1 MKASIRF
8 ILREILIQWRILV
21 AGLGLTVL
29 GALMVWAGPVVIAGI
44 IDEGLVTGDRDRVIR
59 GALAL
64 AGVEA
69 LRLISAA
76 GGQMV
81 YAVLGQ
87 NVIERVRRRM
97 VEHLVSLPI
106 PYFDKVT
113 SGGMMTRVVN
123 DANSLTDFFQSGFVS
138 VLGNIGSLV
147 AAFIGIGSLSPRLGL
162 LLFCVFLPFVWLTSR
177 FSRQLRR
184 VYEEMRSRL
193 SELNSTLAD
202 MLFGMRTLRSLGLNV
217 DSHGKLNTKV
227 EAYAESQKGMI
238 GTYALFHP
246 AITLATGVFLLIW
259 IGAGL
264 SLVDAGE
271 LKVGGWI
278 AGLSY
283 VLMMQQ
289 PMTEISDRWNFFL
302 AGITSIG
309 RVREVLESAPERTGI
324 PPAEGFT
331 SLVFENVGFTYEGAQ
346 EPALSDV
353 NLEIRKGDWIGIF
366 GESGSGKS
374 TLLQLAIAFLDP
386 VHGTLK
392 WNGRSLRDLDPSSIR
407 GHFGVVEQFPFL
419 FSGTVRDNITWF
431 GKHELDRDSLLR
443 RFEGHGLISSLLNRL
458 DHPVSERGS
467 NLSLGEKQMITFLR
481 SWLAGPG
488 IWILD
493 EATAFFDPRAEAELL
508 SVLESERHRGVTVIQ
523 VAHRPEALRRM
534 NRWINV
540 RSGGLRELTGA
551 DLPVERPDST

>member
-1 MKASIRF
+1 MKASLRF
-8 ILREILIQWRILV
+8 ILAEILVEWRTL
-21 AGLGLTVL
+21 AGGLLLTGL

-44 IDEGLVTGDRDRVIR
+44 IDEGLVPGDRDRVIR
-59 GALAL
+59 GVALLAL
-64 AGVEA
+64 AEV
-69 LRLISAA
+69 LRLCSAA
-76 GGQMV
+76 AGQVV

-87 NVIERVRRRM
+87 NVIERVRQRM
-97 VEHLVSLPI
+97 VRHLVALPV
-106 PYFDKVT
+106 PYFDRVT

-147 AAFIGIGSLSPRLGL
+147 AAFVGLSSLSPRLGVV
-162 LLFCVFLPFVWLTSR
+162 LFAVFVPFVWLTSI
-177 FSRQLRR
+177 FSRQLRL
-184 VYEEMRSRL
+184 VYEDMRSRL
-193 SELNSTLAD
+193 SDLNSTLAD

-217 DSHGKLNTKV
+217 PSHEKLNDKV
-227 EAYAESQKGMI
+227 ESYAVSQRGMI
-238 GTYALFHP
+238 RTYALFHP

-264 SLVDAGE
+264 ELVGTGE

-309 RVREVLESAPERTGI
+309 RVREVLESPEERGGAT
-324 PPAEGFT
+324 PEGR
-331 SLVFENVGFTYEGAQ
+331 FERLSFQKVDFFYEGAGGA
-346 EPALSDV
+346 ALSGV
-353 NLEIRKGDWIGIF
+353 NLEIRRGDWIGIF

-374 TLLQLAIAFLDP
+374 TFLHLAIAFLDP
-386 VHGTLK
+386 TRGEVS
-392 WNGRSLRDLDPSSIR
+392 WNGRNVLELDPAGVRS
-407 GHFGVVEQFPFL
+407 HFGVVEQFPFL
-419 FSGTVRDNITWF
+419 FSGTIGDNITWF
-431 GKHELDRDSLLR
+431 GKRALDREALLE
-443 RFEGHGLISSLLNRL
+443 RFDGHGLITSLLTRME
-458 DHPVSERGS
+458 DPVTERGT

-481 SWLAGPG
+481 AWLAGPE

-493 EATAFFDPRAEAELL
+493 EATAFFDPQAEAELL
-508 SVLESERHRGVTVIQ
+508 AVLESERHRGVTVIQ

-540 RSGGLRELTGA
+540 RSGDLRELTA
-551 DLPVERPDST
+551 TDLPAVRPDST

>member
-1 MKASIRF
+1 MKASLRF
-8 ILREILIQWRILV
+8 ILSEILIEWKTLTG
-21 AGLGLTVL
+21 GLLLTLL

-44 IDEGLVTGDRDRVIR
+44 IDEGLVPGDRERVLF
-59 GALAL
+59 GVGLLAL
-64 AGVEA
+64 AEL
-69 LRLISAA
+69 LRLASSA
-76 GGQMV
+76 GGQVV

-87 NVIERVRRRM
+87 NVIERVRQRM
-97 VEHLVSLPI
+97 VRHLVSLPI
-106 PYFDKVT
+106 PYFDRVT

-147 AAFIGIGSLSPRLGL
+147 AALAGLLSLSPRLGL
-162 LLFCVFLPFVWLTSR
+162 VLFAVFIPFVWVTSI
-177 FSRQLRR
+177 FSRQLRQ

-193 SELNSTLAD
+193 SDLNSTLAD

-217 DSHGKLNTKV
+217 SSHAKLSIKV
-227 EAYAESQKGMI
+227 EDYAISQRGMI
-238 GTYALFHP
+238 RTYALFHP
-246 AITLATGVFLLIW
+246 TITFATGVFLLIW

-264 SLVDAGE
+264 KLVGSGE

-302 AGITSIG
+302 AGITSMG
-309 RVREVLESAPERTGI
+309 RVREVLESPQERGGEI
-324 PPAEGFT
+324 AEGP
-331 SLVFENVGFTYEGAQ
+331 FERLQFRGVDFVYEGSGK
-346 EPALSDV
+346 PALTGVD
-353 NLEIRKGDWIGIF
+353 LEINRGDWIGIF

-374 TLLQLAIAFLDP
+374 TFLQLAIAFIDP
-386 VHGTLK
+386 TRGTVL
-392 WNGRSLRDLDPSSIR
+392 WNGRDLRQVDPSAVR
-407 GHFGVVEQFPFL
+407 RHFGVVEQFPFL
-419 FSGTVRDNITWF
+419 FSGTIGDNITWF
-431 GKHELDRDSLLR
+431 GKHALDREALLR
-443 RFEGHGLISSLLNRL
+443 RFQGHGLITSLLVRL
-458 DHPVSERGS
+458 EDPVAERGS

-481 SWLAGPG
+481 SWLAGPE

-493 EATAFFDPRAEAELL
+493 EATAFFDPDAEAELIA
-508 SVLESERHRGVTVIQ
+508 VLESERNRGVTVIQ

-540 RSGGLRELTGA
+540 RSGDLQELTEA
-551 DLPVERPDST
+551 DLLMERPSST

>member
-1 MKASIRF
+1 MRASIRF
-8 ILREILIQWRILV
+8 ILVEILHDWPVLL
-21 AGLGLTVL
+21 AGLVLTAW

-44 IDEGLVTGDRDRVIR
+44 IDEGLVPGDRNRVIR
-59 GALAL
+59 GVLLLAL
-64 AGVEA
+64 AEF
-69 LRLISAA
+69 LRLASSA
-76 GGQMV
+76 GGQVV

-97 VEHLVSLPI
+97 VNHLVSLPV

-138 VLGNIGSLV
+138 VLGNIGSLF
-147 AAFIGIGSLSPRLGL
+147 AAFAGLASLSPRLGL
-162 LLFCVFLPFVWLTSR
+162 LLFSVFVPFVWVTSV

-217 DSHGKLNTKV
+217 DSHGKLNAKV
-227 EAYAESQKGMI
+227 ADYADSQKGMI
-238 GTYALFHP
+238 QTYALFHP
-246 AITLATGVFLLIW
+246 TITLATGVFLLIW
-259 IGAGL
+259 IGSGL
-264 SLVDAGE
+264 PLVASGE

-289 PMTEISDRWNFFL
+289 PLTEISDRWNFFL

-309 RVREVLESAPERTGI
+309 RVREVLDSSKERSGD
-324 PPAEGFT
+324 EVSGR
-331 SLVFENVGFTYEGAQ
+331 FEHLRFAGVDFFYEGTAQ
-346 EPALSDV
+346 AALKNV
-353 NLEIRKGDWIGIF
+353 NLEIHRGEWIGIF

-374 TLLQLAIAFLDP
+374 TFLQLAIAFLDP
-386 VHGTLK
+386 TRGALL
-392 WNGRSLRDLDPSSIR
+392 WNGRDVRELDPEGIR
-407 GHFGVVEQFPFL
+407 RRFGVVEQFPFL
-419 FSGTVRDNITWF
+419 FSGTIGENISWF
-431 GKHELDRDSLLR
+431 GKHRLDRDALLTRFSEYSLICSLLK
-443 RFEGHGLISSLLNRL
+443 RL
-458 DHPVSERGS
+458 DHPVTERGG

-481 SWLAGPG
+481 SWLAEPE

-493 EATAFFDPRAEAELL
+493 EATAFFDPEAEAELL
-508 SVLESERHRGVTVIQ
+508 SVLESERPLGRTVIQ

-534 NRWINV
+534 DRWINV
-540 RSGGLRELTGA
+540 RSGDLRELTEA
-551 DLPVERPDST
+551 DFR